1 MKQNMMTSLERTYA
15 ENQSV
20 TLDKY
25 LPIVSVLTK
34 AENFVWG
41 LDHSTVKAA
50 TYFMAGYISMGQ
62 FLA

>member
-1 MKQNMMTSLERTYA
+1 MVTSLESAYA

-25 LPIVSVLTK
+25 LPTLSMLAK
-34 AENFVWG
+34 AENFVWDLG
-41 LDHSTVKAA
+41 HSTVNTA
-50 TYFMAGYISMGQ
+50 TYFMTGCISTGQ